1 MDVRSDE
8 NKDILYQILIEHP
21 LKNIDINKFLET
33 IDNQV
38 HLIYQDRF
46 KFKNNL
52 VNMNKEVIRRFSVM
66 EKDINKQRKKKT
78 KQAKAKQKR
87 KPKTRATIKTD
98 RPIPTQK
105 EQKNVFDAKLKNRQ
119 DDFIKLVNPHKPEEI
134 NFKDPVENGTLPSL
148 DTTLEA
154 REKELRNAMQTY
166 NSESAAKW
174 IGNNAVKKNIRIDTN
189 SSIELDPEI
198 VKKRVSF
205 KISEIKP
212 QDTLGNNLN
221 ADFFLKKLKK
231 KEGNNMNNTSHL
243 DNTNYVNDTSNGNN
257 TSNANNTSNGNNTS
271 NIVNVDDIYDMNDIS
286 KREYLKN
293 IIDQQKILT
302 HKLEMLLKSL

>member
-38 HLIYQDRF
+38 YLIYQERF

-52 VNMNKEVIRRFSVM
+52 VEMNKEVIRRFSVM
-66 EKDINKQRKKKT
+66 EKDINKQRQKKT
-78 KQAKAKQKR
+78 KQVKPKR
-87 KPKTRATIKTD
+87 KPKKIRSSIKTD
-98 RPIPTQK
+98 RPLPTQK
-105 EQKNVFDAKLKNRQ
+105 EQKNVFDTKLKNRQ

-134 NFKDPVENGTLPSL
+134 NFKDPVENGELPSL

-154 REKELRNAMQTY
+154 REKELRNAMKTY

-174 IGNNAVKKNIRIDTN
+174 IGNNAVKKNIKIEKN
-189 SSIELDPEI
+189 SSIKLNPEI
-198 VKKRVSF
+198 VRKKVSF

-212 QDTLGNNLN
+212 QDTLDRNLN

-231 KEGNNMNNTSHL
+231 KEGANMNNES
-243 DNTNYVNDTSNGNN
+243 NTNN
-257 TSNANNTSNGNNTS
+257 TSNM
-271 NIVNVDDIYDMNDIS
+271 VNVDDIHNMNDTN

-302 HKLEMLLKSL
+302 HKLEILLKSL

>member
-21 LKNIDINKFLET
+21 LKNIDIDKFLET

-38 HLIYQDRF
+38 YLIYQERF

-52 VNMNKEVIRRFSVM
+52 VEMNKEVIRRFSVM
-66 EKDINKQRKKKT
+66 EKDINKQRQKKT
-78 KQAKAKQKR
+78 KQVKPKR
-87 KPKTRATIKTD
+87 KPKKIRSSIKTD
-98 RPIPTQK
+98 RPLPTQK
-105 EQKNVFDAKLKNRQ
+105 EQKNVFDTKLKNRQ

-134 NFKDPVENGTLPSL
+134 NFKDPVENGELPSL

-154 REKELRNAMQTY
+154 REKELRNAMRTY

-174 IGNNAVKKNIRIDTN
+174 IGNNAVKKNIKIEKN
-189 SSIELDPEI
+189 SSIKLNPEI
-198 VKKRVSF
+198 VRKKVSF

-212 QDTLGNNLN
+212 QDTLDRNLN

-231 KEGNNMNNTSHL
+231 KEGANMNNES
-243 DNTNYVNDTSNGNN
+243 NTNN
-257 TSNANNTSNGNNTS
+257 TSNM
-271 NIVNVDDIYDMNDIS
+271 VNVDDIHNMNDTN

-302 HKLEMLLKSL
+302 HKLEILLKSL

>member
-38 HLIYQDRF
+38 YLIYQERF

-52 VNMNKEVIRRFSVM
+52 VEMNKEVIRRFSVM
-66 EKDINKQRKKKT
+66 EKDINKQRQKKT
-78 KQAKAKQKR
+78 KQVKPKR
-87 KPKTRATIKTD
+87 KPKKIRSSIKTD
-98 RPIPTQK
+98 RPLPTQK

-134 NFKDPVENGTLPSL
+134 NFKDPVENGELPSL

-154 REKELRNAMQTY
+154 REKELRNAMRTY

-174 IGNNAVKKNIRIDTN
+174 IGNNAVKKNIKIEKN
-189 SSIELDPEI
+189 SSIKLNPEI
-198 VKKRVSF
+198 VRKKVSF

-212 QDTLGNNLN
+212 QDTLDRNLN

-231 KEGNNMNNTSHL
+231 KEGANMNNES
-243 DNTNYVNDTSNGNN
+243 NTNN
-257 TSNANNTSNGNNTS
+257 TSNM
-271 NIVNVDDIYDMNDIS
+271 VNVDDIHNMNDTN

-302 HKLEMLLKSL
+302 HKLEILLKSL

>member
-38 HLIYQDRF
+38 YLIYQERF

-52 VNMNKEVIRRFSVM
+52 VEMNKEVIRRFSVM
-66 EKDINKQRKKKT
+66 EKDINKQRQKKT
-78 KQAKAKQKR
+78 KQVKPKR
-87 KPKTRATIKTD
+87 KPKKIRSSIKTD
-98 RPIPTQK
+98 RPLPTQK
-105 EQKNVFDAKLKNRQ
+105 EQKNVFDTKLKNRQ

-134 NFKDPVENGTLPSL
+134 NFKDPVENGELPSL

-154 REKELRNAMQTY
+154 REKELRNAMRTY

-174 IGNNAVKKNIRIDTN
+174 IGNNAVKKNIKIEKN
-189 SSIELDPEI
+189 SSIKLNPEI
-198 VKKRVSF
+198 VRKKVSF

-212 QDTLGNNLN
+212 QDTLDRNLN

-231 KEGNNMNNTSHL
+231 KEGANMNNES
-243 DNTNYVNDTSNGNN
+243 NTNN
-257 TSNANNTSNGNNTS
+257 TSNM
-271 NIVNVDDIYDMNDIS
+271 VNVDDIHNMNDTN